1 MELQINQGL
10 DMQNWDYFVLQH
22 PDGNLLQSWAW
33 GEFQKKFGHPIWRLA
48 VTDNGHTL
56 AQLLVIKTPLKLG
69 WHIFYAP
76 RAILIN
82 KTQPASHQHTAMK
95 LIIDYLKSIA
105 TEEKVILFRT
115 DPPLSSSDTTALS
128 IYKSMGFIVSSKS
141 TQPKTNLW
149 LDIQPKEPNL
159 LLQMKPKTRYNIR
172 LAEKHHIT
180 VSTTENPEDITI
192 FNDLI
197 KTTAGRDGFH
207 THPDNYYADQ
217 LAVLGKHHSMSLFV
231 ARDDNQPLAAA
242 LVSFFG
248 RTATYLHGAS
258 SDQNRDK
265 QPAYALHWEIIKVA
279 KKHDC
284 TIYDLGGINLND
296 HHAWAGITRFKL
308 GFGGNIVD
316 YIGNL
321 ELPLNQPWFR
331 LYQLLANK
339 RHD

>member
-1 MELQINQGL
+1 MELRINQGL
-10 DMQNWDYFVLQH
+10 DMQSWDYFVLQH

-33 GEFQKKFGHPIWRLA
+33 GEFQKKFGRSVWRLA
-48 VTDNGHTL
+48 ISDNGHTL
-56 AQLLVIKTPLKLG
+56 AQLLVIKMPLKFG
-69 WHIFYAP
+69 WHIFYSP

-95 LIIDYLKSIA
+95 LIVDYLKNIA
-105 TEEKVILFRT
+105 TKEKVILFRT
-115 DPPLSSSDTTALS
+115 DPPLSSGDTTALS
-128 IYKSMGFIVSSKS
+128 IYKSMGFLVSPKS

-172 LAEKHHIT
+172 LAEKHQIT
-180 VSTTENPEDITI
+180 VSSTQKPEDINI

-197 KTTAGRDGFH
+197 RTTAGRDGFQP
-207 THPDNYYADQ
+207 HPDNYYADQ
-217 LAVLGKHHSMSLFV
+217 LAILGKHNLISLFI
-231 ARDDNQPLAAA
+231 AKDGNKPLATA

-265 QPAYALHWEIIKVA
+265 QPTYALHWEIIKTA
-279 KKHDC
+279 KQRDC
-284 TIYDLGGINLND
+284 IIYDLGGINLND
-296 HHAWAGITRFKL
+296 NHAWAGITRFKL

-316 YIGNL
+316 YVGNL
-321 ELPLNQPWFR
+321 ELPLNRPWFK
-331 LYQLLANK
+331 LYQLLVNK
-339 RHD
+339 KYD